1 MGDAVQKAAHLIAKK
16 QKVESMPFGLGI
28 SIIFTY
34 MEGGHMLND
43 FWLILVMGIIG
54 AVIGGVTNA
63 VAIRML
69 FRPHKARYIGKWRIP
84 FTPGLIP
91 KRRAELAKQVGKIVD
106 EQLLT
111 PETIEQKLNE
121 PEFRIEMELFLQAE
135 VKRWVQSTMTVTEF
149 FERVHIP
156 EVGLK
161 VEAKI
166 NEWIDQKYNSI
177 KDFYIDQTVKES
189 LPVEWLDKMENKIP
203 EMSSYLLQKG
213 IEYFSG
219 EAGRYRVKRMTHN
232 FLAERGKFG
241 GMIQK
246 VLGNTS
252 IEDKIR
258 PEMIKFLTSPGT
270 KDLLNVILKDEWSK
284 IIEWKWADIIGKF
297 TDEKVMNKAKKFV
310 AGQLDIQMIFNK
322 PVSAYVLPFEEKI
335 TGVLISEI
343 MDKGMMKITVYIPEF
358 MKKLKI
364 ADIVRQQIETFSIAR
379 LEMIVLDIT
388 HRELKMITL
397 LGALLGGLI
406 GVVQAL
412 IVLAFLT

>member
-1 MGDAVQKAAHLIAKK
+1 
-16 QKVESMPFGLGI
+16 
-28 SIIFTY
+28 
-34 MEGGHMLND
+34 
-43 FWLILVMGIIG
+43 MGIIG
-54 AVIGGVTNA
+54 AVIGSITNA

-69 FRPHKARYIGKWRIP
+69 FKPHEARYIGKWRIP

-121 PEFRIEMELFLQAE
+121 PEFRSEMELFLQAE
-135 VKRWVQSTMTVTEF
+135 VKKWIQSNMTVTEF
-149 FERVHIP
+149 FEKVHIP

-166 NEWIDQKYNSI
+166 NEWIGQKYNSI
-177 KDFYIDQTVKES
+177 KDFYSDQIVKES
-189 LPVEWLDKMENKIP
+189 LPVEWLDKIENKIP
-203 EMSSYLLQKG
+203 EVSSYILQKG

-219 EAGRYRVKRMTHN
+219 EAGRYRVKRMTNN

-270 KDLLNVILKDEWSK
+270 KDLLNVILKDEWNK
-284 IIEWKWADIIGKF
+284 IIEWKWAGVIGKF
-297 TDEKVMNKAKKFV
+297 SDEQVINQAKTFID
-310 AGQLDIQMIFNK
+310 GQLDIQMIFNK
-322 PVSAYVLPFEEKI
+322 PVSVYALPFEKKI
-335 TGVLISEI
+335 TDVLIPGI
-343 MDKGMMKITVYIPEF
+343 MDKGIMKIIVCIPEF

-379 LEMIVLDIT
+379 LEMIVLNIT

-412 IVLAFLT
+412 IVTAFPT